1 MPIDGIVSIHD
12 IVGLVGG
19 ASIHPHEVAAISPF
33 VDRYIAVDG
42 GADHILN
49 AGKQPDVVIGDLDSL
64 SEHARATFADRL
76 CHISDQSTTDFEKA
90 MIHLQALAIVA
101 VGFTGGRM
109 DHVLAVLNVLVR
121 FPERRVI
128 LADADDVSFLAYQGQ
143 SKLHLPLG
151 TRISL
156 MPLDAA
162 RVSLDGVEWPF
173 TDVQMHPGGFISPS
187 NAVAGDQ
194 VTIDAQGPVLVT
206 LPRAHLA
213 AALKAVVPA
222 G

>member
-1 MPIDGIVSIHD
+1 MAIAGIVSIHD

-19 ASIHPHEVAAISPF
+19 ASIHPKEVAAISSF

-42 GADHILN
+42 GADHLLK
-49 AGKQPDVVIGDLDSL
+49 AEKMPDAVIGDLDSL
-64 SEHARATFADRL
+64 SDHARATFADRL

-90 MIHLQALAIVA
+90 MTRLKARAVIAL
-101 VGFTGGRM
+101 GFTGGRM

-121 FPERRVI
+121 YRDKRVI
-128 LADADDVSFLAYQGQ
+128 LADADDVSFLAAQGQ
-143 SKLHLPLG
+143 TTLQLPLG

-156 MPLDAA
+156 MPLDEA
-162 RVSLDGVEWPF
+162 RVSLTGVVWPF
-173 TDVQMHPGGFISPS
+173 ANVQMHPGGFVSPS
-187 NAVAGDQ
+187 NAVAAD
-194 VTIDAQGPVLVT
+194 VVEIDAQGPALIT

-222 G
+222 